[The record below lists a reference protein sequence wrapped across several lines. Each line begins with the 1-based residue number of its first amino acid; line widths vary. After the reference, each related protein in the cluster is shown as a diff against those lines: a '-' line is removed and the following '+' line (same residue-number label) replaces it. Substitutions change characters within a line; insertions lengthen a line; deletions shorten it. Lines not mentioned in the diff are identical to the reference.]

1 MIWKEHLLRTLARL
15 GLWRPGNLHYIGGS
29 DVLPAPL
36 SREEE
41 RACIARLAEGD
52 QEASATLIEH
62 NLRLVAYIVNKNYPE
77 AVRGC
82 QQDADD
88 LISIGTIGLIRA
100 AETFD
105 YTKGRRFSTY
115 ASRCI
120 DNQIK
125 MHFRK
130 IKRQQSEV
138 YINEPLETDSEG
150 NTLTIADILA
160 SNVNIEEE
168 TELRIN
174 SQKLYRYIDEELDE
188 REKEIIC
195 KRYGIRDGR
204 GFVCEAMTQREIAKQ
219 LKISRSYISRIE
231 KKALEK
237 LRRRFE
243 QG

>member
-1 MIWKEHLLRTLARL
+1 MLTLLEFALQNLLFIGLHLDSRSSF
-15 GLWRPGNLHYIGGS
+15 PKQ
-29 DVLPAPL
+29 L
-36 SREEE
+36 SPKEEE
-41 RACIARLAEGD
+41 ECIALIAQGD
-52 QEASATLIEH
+52 MDARGKLIEH

-195 KRYGIRDGR
+195 KLYGIRDGR

-237 LRRRFE
+237 LRKRFDK
-243 QG
+243 G

>member
-1 MIWKEHLLRTLARL
+1 MDAR
-15 GLWRPGNLHYIGGS
+15 GK
-29 DVLPAPL
+29 
-36 SREEE
+36 
-41 RACIARLAEGD
+41 
-52 QEASATLIEH
+52 LIEH

>member
-1 MIWKEHLLRTLARL
+1 MLSLLEFALQNLLFIGLHLDSRSSF
-15 GLWRPGNLHYIGGS
+15 PKQ
-29 DVLPAPL
+29 L
-36 SREEE
+36 SPKEEE
-41 RACIARLAEGD
+41 ECIALVAQGD
-52 QEASATLIEH
+52 MEARGKLIEH

-77 AVRGC
+77 AVRGS

-150 NTLTIADILA
+150 NTLTIADIL
-160 SNVNIEEE
+160 SSGVNIEEE

-204 GFVCEAMTQREIAKQ
+204 GYVCEAMTQREIAKQ

>member
-1 MIWKEHLLRTLARL
+1 MWQ
-15 GLWRPGNLHYIGGS
+15 
-29 DVLPAPL
+29 
-36 SREEE
+36 
-41 RACIARLAEGD
+41 C
-52 QEASATLIEH
+52 
-62 NLRLVAYIVNKNYPE
+62 
-77 AVRGC
+77 
-82 QQDADD
+82 
-88 LISIGTIGLIRA
+88 
-100 AETFD
+100 F
-105 YTKGRRFSTY
+105 RRWH
-115 ASRCI
+115 I

-150 NTLTIADILA
+150 NTLTIEDILA

>member
-1 MIWKEHLLRTLARL
+1 MLTLLEFALQNLLFIGLHLDSRSSF
-15 GLWRPGNLHYIGGS
+15 PKQ
-29 DVLPAPL
+29 L
-36 SREEE
+36 SPKEEE
-41 RACIARLAEGD
+41 ECIALIAQGD
-52 QEASATLIEH
+52 MDARGKLIEH

-77 AVRGC
+77 AVCGC

-237 LRRRFE
+237 LRKRFDK
-243 QG
+243 G

>member
-1 MIWKEHLLRTLARL
+1 MLTWLEFALQNLLFIGLHL
-15 GLWRPGNLHYIGGS
+15 
-29 DVLPAPL
+29 D
-36 SREEE
+36 SRSSFPKQLTQKEEE
-41 RACIARLAEGD
+41 ECIEKIAQGDMEAR
-52 QEASATLIEH
+52 SKLIEH

-77 AVRGC
+77 HTRGS

-105 YTKGRRFSTY
+105 YNKGSRFSTY

-130 IKRQQSEV
+130 IKRQLTEV

-150 NTLTIADILA
+150 NTLTIADIL
-160 SNVNIEEE
+160 SSGVNIEEE

-174 SQKLYRYIDEELDE
+174 SQKLYKFIAEELDDRE
-188 REKEIIC
+188 REIIC

-204 GFVCEAMTQREIAKQ
+204 GYAGKTLTQREIAKE
-219 LKISRSYISRIE
+219 LGISRSYISRIE

-237 LRRRFE
+237 LRARFE
-243 QG
+243 EG

>member
-1 MIWKEHLLRTLARL
+1 MLSLLEFALQNLLFIGLHLDSRSSF
-15 GLWRPGNLHYIGGS
+15 PKQ
-29 DVLPAPL
+29 L
-36 SREEE
+36 SPKEEE
-41 RACIARLAEGD
+41 ECIALVAQGD
-52 QEASATLIEH
+52 MEARGKLIEH

-77 AVRGC
+77 AVRGS

-174 SQKLYRYIDEELDE
+174 SQKLYQFIEEELDE

>member
-1 MIWKEHLLRTLARL
+1 MLTLLEFALQNLLFIGLHLDARSSF
-15 GLWRPGNLHYIGGS
+15 PKQ
-29 DVLPAPL
+29 L
-36 SREEE
+36 SQKEEE
-41 RACIARLAEGD
+41 ECIEKAAAGDREARNK
-52 QEASATLIEH
+52 LIEH
-62 NLRLVAYIVNKNYPE
+62 NLRLVAYIVNKNYPDNS
-77 AVRGC
+77 RGG
-82 QQDADD
+82 QQDTDD

-105 YTKGRRFSTY
+105 YSKGSRFSTY

-130 IKRQQSEV
+130 IKRQQTEV

-174 SQKLYRYIDEELDE
+174 SQKLYKYIEEELDE
-188 REKEIIC
+188 REREIIC

-204 GFVCEAMTQREIAKQ
+204 GYVCEAMTRREIAKQ

-237 LRRRFE
+237 LRKRFE
-243 QG
+243 EG

>member
-1 MIWKEHLLRTLARL
+1 MLTLLEFALQNLLFIGLHLDSRSSF
-15 GLWRPGNLHYIGGS
+15 PKQ
-29 DVLPAPL
+29 L
-36 SREEE
+36 SPKEEE
-41 RACIARLAEGD
+41 ECIALIAQGD
-52 QEASATLIEH
+52 MDARGKLIEH

-160 SNVNIEEE
+160 SNVNIEEK

-237 LRRRFE
+237 LRKRFDK
-243 QG
+243 G

>member
-1 MIWKEHLLRTLARL
+1 MLSLLEFALQNLLFIGLHLDSRSSF
-15 GLWRPGNLHYIGGS
+15 PKQ
-29 DVLPAPL
+29 L
-36 SREEE
+36 SPKEEE
-41 RACIARLAEGD
+41 ECIALIAQGD
-52 QEASATLIEH
+52 TQARGKLIEH

-77 AVRGC
+77 AVRGS

-150 NTLTIADILA
+150 NTLTIADIL
-160 SNVNIEEE
+160 SSGVNIEEE

-204 GFVCEAMTQREIAKQ
+204 GYVCEAMTQREIAKQ

>member
-1 MIWKEHLLRTLARL
+1 MPANPDRFRGLPDSQPGTKSEHPEPLAVSKRI
-15 GLWRPGNLHYIGGS
+15 HIT
-29 DVLPAPL
+29 
-36 SREEE
+36 
-41 RACIARLAEGD
+41 
-52 QEASATLIEH
+52 SAQQGI
-62 NLRLVAYIVNKNYPE
+62 LRLLSP
-77 AVRGC
+77 
-82 QQDADD
+82 DHFH
-88 LISIGTIGLIRA
+88 RA
-100 AETFD
+100 APERGIQLCGNIRKCF
-105 YTKGRRFSTY
+105 
-115 ASRCI
+115 RCRYI

-130 IKRQQSEV
+130 IKHQQSEV

-150 NTLTIADILA
+150 NTLTIADIL
-160 SNVNIEEE
+160 SSGVNIEEE
-168 TELRIN
+168 TELRLN

-237 LRRRFE
+237 LRKRFE
-243 QG
+243 EG

>member
-1 MIWKEHLLRTLARL
+1 MPANPDRLRSLPDSQPGVKSEHFQPLAISKRIHITSAQQ
-15 GLWRPGNLHYIGGS
+15 GFFRF
-29 DVLPAPL
+29 L
-36 SREEE
+36 SP
-41 RACIARLAEGD
+41 D
-52 QEASATLIEH
+52 H
-62 NLRLVAYIVNKNYPE
+62 FH
-77 AVRGC
+77 
-82 QQDADD
+82 
-88 LISIGTIGLIRA
+88 RA
-100 AETFD
+100 APECVIQIYGNMWQCF
-105 YTKGRRFSTY
+105 RRLH
-115 ASRCI
+115 I

-195 KRYGIRDGR
+195 KRYGIRDGS

>member
-1 MIWKEHLLRTLARL
+1 MLTLLEFALQNLLFIGLHLDSRSSF
-15 GLWRPGNLHYIGGS
+15 PKQ
-29 DVLPAPL
+29 L
-36 SREEE
+36 SPKEEE
-41 RACIARLAEGD
+41 ECIALIAQGD
-52 QEASATLIEH
+52 MDARGKLIEH

-195 KRYGIRDGR
+195 KRYGIHDGR

>member
-1 MIWKEHLLRTLARL
+1 
-15 GLWRPGNLHYIGGS
+15 
-29 DVLPAPL
+29 
-36 SREEE
+36 
-41 RACIARLAEGD
+41 
-52 QEASATLIEH
+52 
-62 NLRLVAYIVNKNYPE
+62 
-77 AVRGC
+77 
-82 QQDADD
+82 
-88 LISIGTIGLIRA
+88 
-100 AETFD
+100 
-105 YTKGRRFSTY
+105 
-115 ASRCI
+115 
-120 DNQIK
+120 

-130 IKRQQSEV
+130 IKSQQSEV

-195 KRYGIRDGR
+195 KRYGIRDGS

>member
-1 MIWKEHLLRTLARL
+1 MLTLLEFALQNLLFIGLHLDSRSSF
-15 GLWRPGNLHYIGGS
+15 PKQ
-29 DVLPAPL
+29 L
-36 SREEE
+36 SPKEEE
-41 RACIARLAEGD
+41 ECIALIAQGD
-52 QEASATLIEH
+52 MDARGKLIEH

-130 IKRQQSEV
+130 TKRQQSEV

-204 GFVCEAMTQREIAKQ
+204 GYVCEAMTQREIAKQ

>member
-1 MIWKEHLLRTLARL
+1 MINRRLNYRLSALIVHQRMPTNPDRLRSLPDSQPGAKPERFQPLTVSKRSAITSAQQGIFRLLS
-15 GLWRPGNLHYIGGS
+15 PDHF
-29 DVLPAPL
+29 
-36 SREEE
+36 
-41 RACIARLAEGD
+41 
-52 QEASATLIEH
+52 H
-62 NLRLVAYIVNKNYPE
+62 
-77 AVRGC
+77 
-82 QQDADD
+82 
-88 LISIGTIGLIRA
+88 RA
-100 AETFD
+100 APECVIQLCWNIWQ
-105 YTKGRRFSTY
+105 RF
-115 ASRCI
+115 RKWHI

-195 KRYGIRDGR
+195 KRYGIHDGR
-204 GFVCEAMTQREIAKQ
+204 GCVCEAMTQREIAKQ

-237 LRRRFE
+237 LRKRFDKS
-243 QG
+243 

>member
-1 MIWKEHLLRTLARL
+1 MLTLLEFALQNLLFIGPHLDSRSSF
-15 GLWRPGNLHYIGGS
+15 PKQ
-29 DVLPAPL
+29 L
-36 SREEE
+36 SPKEEE
-41 RACIARLAEGD
+41 ECIALIAQGD
-52 QEASATLIEH
+52 MDARGKLIEH

-174 SQKLYRYIDEELDE
+174 SQKLYRYIEEELDE

-204 GFVCEAMTQREIAKQ
+204 GYVCEAMTQREIAKQ

>member
-1 MIWKEHLLRTLARL
+1 
-15 GLWRPGNLHYIGGS
+15 
-29 DVLPAPL
+29 
-36 SREEE
+36 
-41 RACIARLAEGD
+41 
-52 QEASATLIEH
+52 
-62 NLRLVAYIVNKNYPE
+62 
-77 AVRGC
+77 
-82 QQDADD
+82 
-88 LISIGTIGLIRA
+88 
-100 AETFD
+100 
-105 YTKGRRFSTY
+105 
-115 ASRCI
+115 
-120 DNQIK
+120 

-150 NTLTIADILA
+150 NTLTIEDILA

-204 GFVCEAMTQREIAKQ
+204 ECVCEAMTQREIAKQ

-237 LRRRFE
+237 LRKRFDK
-243 QG
+243 G

>member
-1 MIWKEHLLRTLARL
+1 MLTLLEFALQNLLFIGLHL
-15 GLWRPGNLHYIGGS
+15 
-29 DVLPAPL
+29 D
-36 SREEE
+36 SRSSFPKQLTQKEEE
-41 RACIARLAEGD
+41 ECIEKIAQGDMEAR
-52 QEASATLIEH
+52 SRLIEH

-77 AVRGC
+77 HTRGG

-105 YTKGRRFSTY
+105 YSKGKKFSTY

-130 IKRQQSEV
+130 IKRQLTEV

-150 NTLTIADILA
+150 NTLTIADIL
-160 SNVNIEEE
+160 SSGVNIEEE

-174 SQKLYRYIDEELDE
+174 SQKLYKFIAEELDE
-188 REKEIIC
+188 REREIIC

-204 GFVCEAMTQREIAKQ
+204 GYAGKALTQREIAKQ
-219 LKISRSYISRIE
+219 LGISRSYISRIE

-237 LRRRFE
+237 LRKRFE
-243 QG
+243 EG

>member
-1 MIWKEHLLRTLARL
+1 MLTLLEFALQNLLFIGLHLDSRSSF
-15 GLWRPGNLHYIGGS
+15 PKQ
-29 DVLPAPL
+29 L
-36 SREEE
+36 SPKEEE
-41 RACIARLAEGD
+41 ECIALIAQGD
-52 QEASATLIEH
+52 MDARGKLIEH

-231 KKALEK
+231 KKAFEK
-237 LRRRFE
+237 LRKRFDK
-243 QG
+243 G

>member
-1 MIWKEHLLRTLARL
+1 MLTLLEFALQNLLFIGLHLDSRSSF
-15 GLWRPGNLHYIGGS
+15 PKQ
-29 DVLPAPL
+29 L
-36 SREEE
+36 SPKEEE
-41 RACIARLAEGD
+41 ECIALIAQGD
-52 QEASATLIEH
+52 MDARGKLIEH

>member
-1 MIWKEHLLRTLARL
+1 MRIPVVQGIFRLLS
-15 GLWRPGNLHYIGGS
+15 PDHF
-29 DVLPAPL
+29 
-36 SREEE
+36 
-41 RACIARLAEGD
+41 
-52 QEASATLIEH
+52 H
-62 NLRLVAYIVNKNYPE
+62 
-77 AVRGC
+77 
-82 QQDADD
+82 
-88 LISIGTIGLIRA
+88 RA
-100 AETFD
+100 APERGIRPCGNIRQCFH
-105 YTKGRRFSTY
+105 RRH
-115 ASRCI
+115 I

-195 KRYGIRDGR
+195 KRYGIHDGR
-204 GFVCEAMTQREIAKQ
+204 GCVCEAMTQREIAKQ

>member
-1 MIWKEHLLRTLARL
+1 MLTLLEFALQNLLFIGLHLDSRSSF
-15 GLWRPGNLHYIGGS
+15 PKQ
-29 DVLPAPL
+29 L
-36 SREEE
+36 SPKEEE
-41 RACIARLAEGD
+41 ECIALIAQGD
-52 QEASATLIEH
+52 MDARGKLIEH

-237 LRRRFE
+237 LRKRFDKAAT
-243 QG
+243 

>member
-1 MIWKEHLLRTLARL
+1 MLTLLEFALQNLLFIGLHLDSRSSF
-15 GLWRPGNLHYIGGS
+15 PKQ
-29 DVLPAPL
+29 L
-36 SREEE
+36 SPKEEE
-41 RACIARLAEGD
+41 ECIALIAQGD
-52 QEASATLIEH
+52 MDARGKLIEH

-174 SQKLYRYIDEELDE
+174 SQKLYRYIDEQLDE

-237 LRRRFE
+237 LRKRFDK
-243 QG
+243 G

>member
-1 MIWKEHLLRTLARL
+1 
-15 GLWRPGNLHYIGGS
+15 
-29 DVLPAPL
+29 
-36 SREEE
+36 
-41 RACIARLAEGD
+41 
-52 QEASATLIEH
+52 
-62 NLRLVAYIVNKNYPE
+62 
-77 AVRGC
+77 
-82 QQDADD
+82 
-88 LISIGTIGLIRA
+88 
-100 AETFD
+100 
-105 YTKGRRFSTY
+105 
-115 ASRCI
+115 
-120 DNQIK
+120 

-204 GFVCEAMTQREIAKQ
+204 GFVCEAMTQREIAKHAQ
-219 LKISRSYISRIE
+219 NLAELHFADRE
-231 KKALEK
+231 KGFKEAA
-237 LRRRFE
+237 
-243 QG
+243 QAV

>member
-1 MIWKEHLLRTLARL
+1 MLTLLEFALQNLLFIGLHLDSRSSF
-15 GLWRPGNLHYIGGS
+15 PKQ
-29 DVLPAPL
+29 L
-36 SREEE
+36 SPKEEE
-41 RACIARLAEGD
+41 ECIALIAQGD
-52 QEASATLIEH
+52 MDARGKLIEH

-168 TELRIN
+168 TELRLN

-237 LRRRFE
+237 LRKRFDK
-243 QG
+243 G